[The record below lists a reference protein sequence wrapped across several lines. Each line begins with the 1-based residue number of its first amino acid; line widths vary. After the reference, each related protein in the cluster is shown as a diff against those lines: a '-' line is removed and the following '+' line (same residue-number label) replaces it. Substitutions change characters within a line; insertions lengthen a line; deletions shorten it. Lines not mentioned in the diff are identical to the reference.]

1 MSCGTIVVA
10 HADESLALQ
19 AMIRGEQIA
28 VGGGGHVISLL
39 LQPEDQRE
47 FEERTS
53 FLQSPA
59 SSRKNPGGSMVYR
72 PDRSQ
77 TEVGLEVVLS
87 QLKGSGFILSRRGA
101 AGATHRHVPLTI

>member
-1 MSCGTIVVA
+1 MAAANGAMSCGTIVVA

-28 VGGGGHVISLL
+28 VGGVSHVISLL

-59 SSRKNPGGSMVYR
+59 SSRKNPGGSMVTG
-72 PDRSQ
+72 PTDRKRKWALRS
-77 TEVGLEVVLS
+77 
-87 QLKGSGFILSRRGA
+87 F
-101 AGATHRHVPLTI
+101 